1 MSRRA
6 GRARTPAAP
15 QSPHNANPVAKGL
28 RRTRSV
34 RPTTVPPPLS
44 AAGAGKVRLWDVLSV
59 KARIGWQGL
68 TQKEHR
74 ETGEYNLVTG
84 TDFVDG
90 KVDFSKCVFVDKERY
105 DQDENI
111 QLRNG
116 DLLIT
121 KDGTIGKV
129 AVVEN
134 MPRPATLNSG
144 VFVVRDVTSSFLIR
158 YLYHFFLAP
167 EFRKL
172 VDGKLTGCTIAHLN
186 QKVLV
191 NLTIPLPP
199 LSAQQRIADELDRL
213 CALKKNAEDRLAIL
227 DQIVKSRF
235 VEMFGEESEWPHE
248 RIGGILQIE
257 RGGSPRPIDKYITDS
272 PEGVNWIKIGDTVPG
287 EIYIEHAKEK
297 ILKSGIVKS
306 RKVLPGDFLLSN
318 SMSFGRPYITK
329 IEGYI
334 HDGWLVLRD
343 ENKIFEKLF
352 LHQLLSSQYVY
363 KQFAKL
369 ASGSTVKNLNKD
381 LVGRVEVPIPPLS
394 LQREFAEFVASVDKL
409 KAALREM
416 VATLDQ
422 LYRAKLQ
429 EYFG

>member
-6 GRARTPAAP
+6 G
-15 QSPHNANPVAKGL
+15 
-28 RRTRSV
+28 
-34 RPTTVPPPLS
+34 
-44 AAGAGKVRLWDVLSV
+44 KVRLGDVLSV

-144 VFVVRDVTSSFLIR
+144 VFVVRDVTSSFFIR

-235 VEMFGEESEWPHE
+235 VEMFGDPVVNPKGWDKRKISDFAEV
-248 RIGGILQIE
+248 RIGPFGSLLHKDDYVT
-257 RGGSPRPIDKYITDS
+257 GGHPLVNPSHIKDGRVDADDDLTLTDEKY
-272 PEGVNWIKIGDTVPG
+272 EELKAYHLKVGDVVVARRG
-287 EIYIEHAKEK
+287 EIGRCALVERE
-297 ILKSGIVKS
+297 G
-306 RKVLPGDFLLSN
+306 LLCGTG
-318 SMSFGRPYITK
+318 SMFVR
-329 IEGYI
+329 
-334 HDGWLVLRD
+334 VRD
-343 ENKIFEKLF
+343 
-352 LHQLLSSQYVY
+352 SCRADY
-363 KQFAKL
+363 
-369 ASGSTVKNLNKD
+369 
-381 LVGRVEVPIPPLS
+381 
-394 LQREFAEFVASVDKL
+394 LQRVISFPTYTALLENGAVGVTMKNINASMVEDALIPLPPMSAQGSFSAFVAEVDKSKL
-409 KAALREM
+409 TLRET

>member
-1 MSRRA
+1 MSRCA
-6 GRARTPAAP
+6 GRAC
-15 QSPHNANPVAKGL
+15 
-28 RRTRSV
+28 RSATAGKRSLYAISGGEGSR
-34 RPTTVPPPLS
+34 RPTTVPSPLS
-44 AAGAGKVRLWDVLSV
+44 AAGAGKVRLGDVLSV

-74 ETGEYNLVTG
+74 VSGEYNLVTG

-144 VFVVRDVTSSFLIR
+144 VFVVRDVASNFLIR

-191 NLTIPLPP
+191 NLSIPLPP
-199 LSAQQRIADELDRL
+199 LPTQQRIADELDQL

-235 VEMFGEESEWPHE
+235 VEMFGDPTQNDRNLPLAFLPDFGENLDGRRIPITSSDRIEGPYPYYGASGIVDHVEGFIFDEDLLLISEDGANLLLRSTPIAFSVKGKVWVNNHAHVIRFPDLATQVFVEHF
-248 RIGGILQIE
+248 LNAVK
-257 RGGSPRPIDKYITDS
+257 IDKYVTGS
-272 PEGVNWIKIGDTVPG
+272 AQP
-287 EIYIEHAKEK
+287 
-297 ILKSGIVKS
+297 
-306 RKVLPGDFLLSN
+306 
-318 SMSFGRPYITK
+318 
-329 IEGYI
+329 
-334 HDGWLVLRD
+334 
-343 ENKIFEKLF
+343 KLN
-352 LHQLLSSQYVY
+352 Q
-363 KQFAKL
+363 AKL
-369 ASGSTVKNLNKD
+369 NSI
-381 LVGRVEVPIPPLS
+381 PIMNPPLA
-394 LQREFAEFVASVDKL
+394 LQREFAAFVAEVDKSKL
-409 KAALREM
+409 TLRET

>member
-28 RRTRSV
+28 RRTRNV

-44 AAGAGKVRLWDVLSV
+44 AAGAGKVRLGDVLSV

-235 VEMFGEESEWPHE
+235 VEMFGDP
-248 RIGGILQIE
+248 
-257 RGGSPRPIDKYITDS
+257 
-272 PEGVNWIKIGDTVPG
+272 V
-287 EIYIEHAKEK
+287 
-297 ILKSGIVKS
+297 
-306 RKVLPGDFLLSN
+306 
-318 SMSFGRPYITK
+318 
-329 IEGYI
+329 
-334 HDGWLVLRD
+334 
-343 ENKIFEKLF
+343 
-352 LHQLLSSQYVY
+352 
-363 KQFAKL
+363 
-369 ASGSTVKNLNKD
+369 
-381 LVGRVEVPIPPLS
+381 
-394 LQREFAEFVASVDKL
+394 
-409 KAALREM
+409 
-416 VATLDQ
+416 
-422 LYRAKLQ
+422 
-429 EYFG
+429 

>member
-6 GRARTPAAP
+6 G
-15 QSPHNANPVAKGL
+15 
-28 RRTRSV
+28 
-34 RPTTVPPPLS
+34 
-44 AAGAGKVRLWDVLSV
+44 KVRLGDVLSV

-235 VEMFGEESEWPHE
+235 VEMFGDETELSKLADETE
-248 RIGGILQIE
+248 L
-257 RGGSPRPIDKYITDS
+257 ITKGTTPTS
-272 PEGVNWIKIGDTVPG
+272 LGFSFVEEGVNFVKIETFCEDGSLLPNKVAHITEECHHALRRSQLKVNDVLFSIAGAIGRVAVVDDRILPANTNQALAIIRLRTDARLIVPYLVEVLKSEVVSRQYMAMKQGVAQLNISLKNIGDF
-287 EIYIEHAKEK
+287 
-297 ILKSGIVKS
+297 
-306 RKVLPGDFLLSN
+306 RLP
-318 SMSFGRPYITK
+318 
-329 IEGYI
+329 
-334 HDGWLVLRD
+334 V
-343 ENKIFEKLF
+343 
-352 LHQLLSSQYVY
+352 
-363 KQFAKL
+363 
-369 ASGSTVKNLNKD
+369 
-381 LVGRVEVPIPPLS
+381 PPLA
-394 LQREFAEFVASVDKL
+394 LQREFAAFVAEVDKSKL
-409 KAALREM
+409 TLRET

-429 EYFG
+429 KYFG